1 MKTTLLFKTF
11 WGLLFLLVS
20 TCLSAGVNIKNGNF
34 YISYADI
41 RLPGSG
47 HDLKLTRT
55 YNSKSV
61 TQGWFGVGWGTPFET
76 RLVINV
82 DGSVTVVENGSGAKT
97 RFTSKRGD
105 AAQVE
110 KAVEQIVKAMRDKGG
125 LGENYINKISA
136 KLKNSAYDRDKY
148 AKKFNVRAQMPS
160 DSVLYS
166 SVRGAQKLQRTQSGY
181 KRIHEGGKTDFFDS
195 KGRLVKVVGK
205 NYFFNLNYKNGV
217 LKSIKDSEGK
227 QIFFSWYENGLVKSI
242 WSGSGKKK
250 ATYTYEG
257 RKLKKSIDTA
267 HNVYQYQY
275 DNNYN
280 MTSIRYKNGSQMKIS
295 YHPKTQFVKK
305 IIGRDGQHTEYKYG
319 SNPKNPDYHYWT
331 TVTKQMPGRKSK
343 PRVSRYEYEI
353 KVKPN
358 GSQYTHRVI
367 TDING
372 DRTETTYSQCC
383 SLPLTIKRGKELTQ
397 FEYNKQGLLTKKVS
411 SKGEFVRIQYDSK
424 FNKIS
429 RVENNKGWTN
439 FKYNNKGALSVAKN
453 NRGESFVLLYELK
466 GKIAKVI
473 YTDKNK
479 KKETLNFKYNTLGKP
494 VEISM
499 KGVGKMNV
507 IYNNV
512 GKVKNVKSDKGARV
526 ANRVTRTFLSLL
538 AVVKPA
544 GVNLN
549 SI

>member
-1 MKTTLLFKTF
+1 MKKSIFNTLL
-11 WGLLFLLVS
+11 GLLFLLVS
-20 TCLSAGVNIKNGNF
+20 THLSAGVNIKNGNF

-47 HDLKLTRT
+47 HDLKLVRT

-61 TQGWFGVGWGTPFET
+61 TKGWFGVGWGTPFET
-76 RLVINV
+76 RLVINS

-97 RFTSKRGD
+97 RFSAKKGD
-105 AAQVE
+105 AARVE
-110 KAVEQIVKAMRDKGG
+110 KAVDQIIQAMRKKGN
-125 LGENYINKISA
+125 LGEDYINKIA
-136 KLKNSAYDRDKY
+136 VKLKNSAHDRDQY
-148 AKKFNVRAQMPS
+148 AKKFNVKAKLPS

-166 SVRGAQKLQRTQSGY
+166 SVRGSQKLHRTQNGY
-181 KRIHEGGKTDFFDS
+181 KRVHDGGKTDFFDN

-205 NYFFNLNYKNGV
+205 NYFFNLNYKRGV

-227 QIFFSWYENGLVKSI
+227 QIFFSWYNNGFVKSI
-242 WSGSGKKK
+242 WSGIGKKK
-250 ATYTYEG
+250 ATYTYDG
-257 RKLKKSIDTA
+257 RKLVKSVDTA
-267 HNVYQYQY
+267 KNTYKYKY

-280 MTSIRYKNGSQMKIS
+280 MTSIHYADGSKMVIG
-295 YHPKTQFVKK
+295 YHPKTQFVKS
-305 IIGRDGQHTEYKYG
+305 IIGRDGQYTGYKYG

-331 TVTKQMPGRKSK
+331 TVTKRASGRKSK

-353 KVKPN
+353 KLRPD
-358 GSQYTHRVI
+358 GSQYTYKVV
-367 TDING
+367 TDINEE
-372 DRTETTYSQCC
+372 RTETTYSECC
-383 SLPLTIKRGKELTQ
+383 SLPLMIKRGKDLTQ
-397 FEYNKQGLLTKKVS
+397 FEYNKKGLLTKKTS
-411 SKGEFVRIQYDSK
+411 SKGEFVSIQYDPK

-429 RVENNKGWTN
+429 RVENNKGWTD
-439 FKYNNKGALSVAKN
+439 FKYNNKGGLSVAKN
-453 NRGESFVLLYELK
+453 SKGESFVLIYEFK

-473 YTDKNK
+473 YTDNKNK

-499 KGVGKMNV
+499 QGVGKMNV

-512 GKVKNVKSDKGARV
+512 GKVKKVKSDKGAQV